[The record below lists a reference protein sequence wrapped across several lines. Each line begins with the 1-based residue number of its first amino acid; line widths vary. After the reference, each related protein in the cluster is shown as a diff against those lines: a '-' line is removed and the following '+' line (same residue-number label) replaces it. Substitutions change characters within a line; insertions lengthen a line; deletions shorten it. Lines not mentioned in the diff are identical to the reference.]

1 MKEIIWHGS
10 DKIIEKP
17 TYGVGKTNNDYG
29 LGFYCTKSEE
39 LAKEWSCQ
47 IPGRDGYANCYELN
61 LENLKTL
68 YLNDTQFTI
77 LDWLAILAYNRD
89 FRVSTAIAKK
99 GKEYLLENFLIDT
112 SKYDVI
118 VGYRADDSY
127 FSFARAFVNNEI
139 SLKQLLYAMKL
150 GKLGEQIMI
159 KSEKAFSQIQFK
171 KYEIAISEEYYIKR
185 KKRNDEAV
193 RNFIENQEVDDIYG
207 IYMCDIIRERI
218 DKNDARLR

>member
-47 IPGRDGYANCYELN
+47 IPGKDGYANCYELN

-77 LDWLAILAYNRD
+77 LDWLTILAYNRD

-139 SLKQLLYAMKL
+139 SLKHLSYAMKL

-207 IYMCDIIRERI
+207 IYMRDIIRERI

>member
-207 IYMCDIIRERI
+207 IYMRDIIRERI
-218 DKNDARLR
+218 DKNDALLR